1 MTLAARTG
9 PIEVIDKGSSSDIH
23 PTPLLFVH
31 GGWHAAWCWDEHFLD
46 FFAEAGYRAIALS
59 LRGHGSSPTA
69 RPLSQCSVADYVED
83 VCSVADGLPTSPV
96 LIGHSMGGFLVQMYL
111 TDRSAP
117 AAVLLA
123 SMPSQ
128 ARRRVGVAVR
138 AIRRHPLVAVRANT
152 IGSSADLVNT
162 PRLARDHFFSP
173 HTPDSV
179 VESCAALVGE
189 ESWGAPGFSAR
200 LKPAKIKTP
209 LLVLGAENDRLVTN
223 GDVRA
228 TARAYRV
235 RPEFF
240 PGGHNM
246 MLEPGWPVVAERVH
260 RWLNSQG
267 I

>member
-1 MTLAARTG
+1 M
-9 PIEVIDKGSSSDIH
+9 
-23 PTPLLFVH
+23 
-31 GGWHAAWCWDEHFLD
+31 
-46 FFAEAGYRAIALS
+46 
-59 LRGHGSSPTA
+59 
-69 RPLSQCSVADYVED
+69 
-83 VCSVADGLPTSPV
+83 ADGLPTSPV
-96 LIGHSMGGFLVQMYL
+96 LVGHSMGGFLVQMYL

-152 IGSSADLVNT
+152 IGSTADLVNT

-189 ESWGAPGFSAR
+189 ESWGAPGFSVR

-209 LLVLGAENDRLVTN
+209 APLPFSAPKTTGSLRTVTC
-223 GDVRA
+223 
-228 TARAYRV
+228 V
-235 RPEFF
+235 RPRARTESDRSSF
-240 PGGHNM
+240 PADTT
-246 MLEPGWPVVAERVH
+246 WRC
-260 RWLNSQG
+260 LNPAGPSSPNASTAG
-267 I
+267 